1 MEERMMRGKEVALA
15 ERAGRGPWEM
25 QRVQE
30 EEEEEL
36 VVGMMHR
43 VFHLCFHA

>member
-15 ERAGRGPWEM
+15 ERAGRGPWER

-43 VFHLCFHA
+43 VFYLSFHA